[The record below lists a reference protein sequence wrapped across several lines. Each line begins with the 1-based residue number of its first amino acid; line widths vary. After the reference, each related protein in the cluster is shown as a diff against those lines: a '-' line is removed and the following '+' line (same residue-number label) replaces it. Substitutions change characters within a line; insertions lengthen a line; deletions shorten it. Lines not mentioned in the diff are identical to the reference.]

1 MILDGIMVMLI
12 GMSIVFVFLALLNI
26 AINILTSLTKEH
38 AQREEQAIL
47 AAERAEREK
56 KAQKSKRGSD
66 TSLIAA
72 ITAAVKLR
80 A

>member
-1 MILDGIMVMLI
+1 MIQDGIMVMLI
-12 GMSIVFVFLALLNI
+12 GMSIVFVFLVLLNI

-38 AQREEQAIL
+38 AQKEQDAI
-47 AAERAEREK
+47 AAEERALREK
-56 KAQKSKRGSD
+56 KALKSKRGSD

-72 ITAAVKLR
+72 IAAAVKLR